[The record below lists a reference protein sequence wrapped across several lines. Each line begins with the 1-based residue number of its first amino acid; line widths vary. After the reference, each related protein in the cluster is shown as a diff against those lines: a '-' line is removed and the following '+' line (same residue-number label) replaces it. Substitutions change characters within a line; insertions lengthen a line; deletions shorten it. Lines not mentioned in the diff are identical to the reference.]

1 MYSVIKNK
9 FVTFMYILAVAWM
22 VACTQDDDHNL
33 TGTHIAL
40 EDGTRTSLGIVS
52 AFLNSD
58 AIATRA
64 SSYPTDGMHRIGFFV
79 KADVPNGYTSV
90 SNREGIYSGA
100 PRNLWLPIDSIWLN
114 EHLADLAVYAPYD
127 ATQPTTGVLNLVAG
141 LRTDASKD
149 IWYKHFTANNRTQRD
164 TPASLSLLLNHVY
177 TRLTFVFYRD
187 VSYSSAATVSDLKL
201 TGTNIYTKAV
211 FNPFDE
217 NEVSRY
223 TCSVPG
229 VDVALS
235 VPLTAGEDKETG
247 AVFDLLL
254 IPRTLTEGITATV
267 TVNSREMQVTIPPGS
282 FANRLEAGKHYR
294 VTVKLMAAGLDIT
307 SVTALAWEDIEV
319 GDENAA
325 FE

>member
-1 MYSVIKNK
+1 MYNRIKNK
-9 FVTFMYILAVAWM
+9 FVALIYILTVAWM
-22 VACTQDDDHNL
+22 MACTQDDNQ
-33 TGTHIAL
+33 TGTHTVL
-40 EDGTRTSLGIVS
+40 KDGTRTSLGIVS
-52 AFLNSD
+52 ALLNSE
-58 AIATRA
+58 AIITRA
-64 SSYPTDGMHRIGFFV
+64 SSYPTDEAHRIGFFV
-79 KADVPNGYTSV
+79 KADLPNGYASV
-90 SNREGIYSGA
+90 SNREGIYSDT
-100 PRNLWLPIDSIWLN
+100 PRNLWLPTDSIWLN

-164 TPASLSLLLNHVY
+164 NPTSLSLVLNHVY
-177 TRLTFVFYRD
+177 SRLTLIFYRD
-187 VSYSSAATVSDLKL
+187 ASYSNAATVSALKL
-201 TGTNIYTKAV
+201 TGADIYTKAV

-223 TCSVPG
+223 TCSIPG
-229 VDVALS
+229 VDVTLS
-235 VPLTAGEDKETG
+235 VPLTAGENKETG

-254 IPRTLTEGITATV
+254 IPRILTEGITATI
-267 TVNSREMQVTIPPGS
+267 TVDSREMQITIPPVS

-294 VTVKLMAAGLDIT
+294 ATVKLMAAGLAIT

-319 GDENAA
+319 GNKDAA

>member
-1 MYSVIKNK
+1 MHQKI
-9 FVTFMYILAVAWM
+9 F
-22 VACTQDDDHNL
+22 
-33 TGTHIAL
+33 
-40 EDGTRTSLGIVS
+40 GI
-52 AFLNSD
+52 
-58 AIATRA
+58 
-64 SSYPTDGMHRIGFFV
+64 
-79 KADVPNGYTSV
+79 
-90 SNREGIYSGA
+90 
-100 PRNLWLPIDSIWLN
+100 SI
-114 EHLADLAVYAPYD
+114 
-127 ATQPTTGVLNLVAG
+127 
-141 LRTDASKD
+141 
-149 IWYKHFTANNRTQRD
+149 
-164 TPASLSLLLNHVY
+164 LNHVY

-187 VSYSSAATVSDLKL
+187 ASYSSAATVSGLKL

-223 TCSVPG
+223 TCSEPG

-267 TVNSREMQVTIPPGS
+267 TVNSREMQVAIPPGS

-294 VTVKLMAAGLDIT
+294 VTVKLMAAGLDMT